1 MRNCLMFFAL
11 FQLVVYSL
19 SNTIA
24 VYLKSFRHK
33 INDKIIQLEKISIF
47 SVIEQML
54 GWNSSPN
61 CVKRLDVDQQME
73 EPTSFKMTSILWET
87 FSRQKHARDSPM
99 PVEVTKFS
107 YIFATDLRYWVFNMK
122 PQITEVEN
130 DILRAI
136 CMSYTNKHWNF
147 ICGA

>member
-1 MRNCLMFFAL
+1 MRNCLMFFVL

-54 GWNSSPN
+54 G
-61 CVKRLDVDQQME
+61 
-73 EPTSFKMTSILWET
+73 
-87 FSRQKHARDSPM
+87 
-99 PVEVTKFS
+99 
-107 YIFATDLRYWVFNMK
+107 
-122 PQITEVEN
+122 
-130 DILRAI
+130 
-136 CMSYTNKHWNF
+136 
-147 ICGA
+147 